1 MKKNYHLHWQIHLCL
16 IILLLL
22 FCSSSQVSAATKIN
36 LKNTR
41 IKLSAIKLTY
51 NKKVQRPKTRVTY
64 NRKVLKEKK
73 NYIINYS
80 KGCKKVGTYTVQI
93 IGKGIYTGTAQKQFI
108 ILPPKAQIM
117 NIYAKIST
125 ATVIIKRQ
133 TTQTRGYQLCYAT
146 NSKLKN
152 AKTITVK
159 GNKNNTIF
167 LNDLCARTTYY
178 LKIRTYMTVKGKK
191 YYSKWSST
199 GHCTTNNTHQGATP
213 TPTSVPI
220 PKLTFK
226 YGAENVTLENRNPY
240 NIQVSNNIK
249 NIDISNPISS
259 NFFFKSSDPTV
270 AYSTDESINGNN
282 CFLKTLE
289 PGECVITITDIY
301 GQKLTSTVSVTQK
314 LDDPHTQTS
323 YTATSETVDSALP
336 VPTIKSIDYGD
347 GWIDVHCRGT
357 LSQSDSYIGYEGYL
371 SYNNQ
376 FKYSIQV
383 SQAVNVVDGAGN
395 VCFSSLYTG
404 YSYYIKVRSYTLHNN
419 VKIVGPWSEIRK
431 ADLPTYDKKG
441 TTPAKYTYEIYG
453 LDKQKADIYTDCSKP
468 LFIKTDNPD
477 PNSFSW
483 IFNRNDSR
491 ISAYRSGIS
500 RFYRD
505 IPLEDNDS
513 ETTLFDKVKGGYIGY
528 MHFSEAG
535 TYTVE
540 FREYSLSG
548 YTVANTVTLN
558 VLDYEQAKNAWMI
571 DIINRTTTADMT
583 PFEKMDAISA
593 YLKEPGRFKYLTRY
607 NDDVVSLAADPI
619 QPFFV
624 TYRWDS
630 STSPA
635 ILGEFAE
642 LVGGFDDIHY
652 CFGDYPVGSPSWS
665 IWHYVVK
672 LTIGNETQ
680 NYAVCPMGSTG
691 DIEEI
696 KMIDFSDLSNMR
708 KLG

>member
-51 NKKVQRPKTRVTY
+51 NKKVQRPKIRVTY

-93 IGKGIYTGTAQKQFI
+93 IGKGTYTGTAKKQFV

-117 NIYAKIST
+117 NIYAKTAT
-125 ATVIIKRQ
+125 ATVVVKRQ
-133 TTQTRGYQLCYAT
+133 TSQTSGYQLRYAT

-199 GHCTTNNTHQGATP
+199 GHCTTNSTHQGATP

-226 YGAENVTLENRNPY
+226 YGAENVTLENGNPY

-249 NIDISNPISS
+249 NIDISNP
-259 NFFFKSSDPTV
+259 TV
-270 AYSTDESINGNN
+270 AYSTDESINGNS
-282 CFLKTLE
+282 CLLKTLE

-347 GWIDVHCRGT
+347 GWMYT
-357 LSQSDSYIGYEGYL
+357 
-371 SYNNQ
+371 
-376 FKYSIQV
+376 
-383 SQAVNVVDGAGN
+383 AVELFLNLIHILVM
-395 VCFSSLYTG
+395 
-404 YSYYIKVRSYTLHNN
+404 KV
-419 VKIVGPWSEIRK
+419 
-431 ADLPTYDKKG
+431 
-441 TTPAKYTYEIYG
+441 IY
-453 LDKQKADIYTDCSKP
+453 P
-468 LFIKTDNPD
+468 
-477 PNSFSW
+477 
-483 IFNRNDSR
+483 
-491 ISAYRSGIS
+491 
-500 RFYRD
+500 
-505 IPLEDNDS
+505 
-513 ETTLFDKVKGGYIGY
+513 
-528 MHFSEAG
+528 
-535 TYTVE
+535 
-540 FREYSLSG
+540 
-548 YTVANTVTLN
+548 
-558 VLDYEQAKNAWMI
+558 
-571 DIINRTTTADMT
+571 TTTNLSIAFRFHKLLMWLMVQ
-583 PFEKMDAISA
+583 EMCIS
-593 YLKEPGRFKYLTRY
+593 LL
-607 NDDVVSLAADPI
+607 
-619 QPFFV
+619 
-624 TYRWDS
+624 
-630 STSPA
+630 
-635 ILGEFAE
+635 
-642 LVGGFDDIHY
+642 
-652 CFGDYPVGSPSWS
+652 
-665 IWHYVVK
+665 
-672 LTIGNETQ
+672 
-680 NYAVCPMGSTG
+680 
-691 DIEEI
+691 
-696 KMIDFSDLSNMR
+696 
-708 KLG
+708 

>member
-1 MKKNYHLHWQIHLCL
+1 MKKNHHLHRQIHLCL

-22 FCSSSQVSAATKIN
+22 FCSSSQVFAAARVN
-36 LKNTR
+36 VKNTR
-41 IKLSAIKLTY
+41 IKLSATKLTY
-51 NKKVQRPKTRVTY
+51 NKKVQRPKVRVTY
-64 NRKVLKEKK
+64 KGKVLKEKK
-73 NYIINYS
+73 NYIVKYS

-93 IGKGIYTGTAQKQFI
+93 IGKGTYTGTVKKQFV

-117 NIYAKIST
+117 NIYAKT
-125 ATVIIKRQ
+125 AAATVVVKRQ
-133 TTQTRGYQLCYAT
+133 TSQTSGYQLRYAT

-167 LNDLCARTTYY
+167 LNGLRAGTTYY
-178 LKIRTYMTVKGKK
+178 LQTRTYMTVKGKK

-199 GHCTTNNTHQGATP
+199 GHCTTNKGTNSTHQSATP
-213 TPTSVPI
+213 TPTPKPTSAPI
-220 PKLTFK
+220 PKLTFE
-226 YGAENVTLENRNPY
+226 YGAEKVTLENGEHY
-240 NIQVSNNIK
+240 NIQVSNHIK
-249 NIDISNPISS
+249 NIDI
-259 NFFFKSSDPTV
+259 SDPTV
-270 AYSTDESINGNN
+270 AYSTVEAINGNS
-282 CFLKTLE
+282 CLLKTLE
-289 PGECVITITDIY
+289 PGKCVITITDIY

-314 LDDPHTQTS
+314 LNDPHTQTS
-323 YTATSETVDSALP
+323 YTAASETVDSTLP
-336 VPTIKSIDYGD
+336 IPTIKSIDYDD
-347 GWIDVHCRGT
+347 GWMDVHCRGT

-371 SYNNQ
+371 SYNDQ
-376 FKYSIQV
+376 FKYSIHV
-383 SQAVNVVDGAGN
+383 SQAVNVVNGAGN
-395 VCFSSLYTG
+395 VVFTYLDTG
-404 YSYYIKVRSYTLHNN
+404 HSYYIKVRSYTIRNN

-431 ADLPTYDKKG
+431 ADLPAYDKEG
-441 TTPAKYTYEIYG
+441 TAPAKYTYEIYG
-453 LDKQKADIYTDCSKP
+453 LDKQKADIYTDCLKP

-477 PNSFSW
+477 PNSFSL
-483 IFNRNDSR
+483 IFNGNDSR
-491 ISAYRSGIS
+491 TSAYRSGSS
-500 RFYRD
+500 RFFDD
-505 IPLEDNDS
+505 IPLENNDS
-513 ETTLFDKVKGGYIGY
+513 ETTSLEKVKGGYIKY
-528 MHFSEAG
+528 VKFFEAG

-571 DIINRTTTADMT
+571 DIINKTTTADMT

-593 YLKEPGRFKYLTRY
+593 YLREPGRFKYLTRY
-607 NDDVVSLAADPI
+607 NDHTVSLAADPNE
-619 QPFFV
+619 PFFV
-624 TYRWDS
+624 TYRWNS

-635 ILGEFAE
+635 VLGEFAE

-672 LTIGNETQ
+672 LTIGNETR

-691 DIEEI
+691 NVEEI

-708 KLG
+708 KFG

>member
-226 YGAENVTLENRNPY
+226 YGAENVTLENGNPY

-249 NIDISNPISS
+249 NIDISNP
-259 NFFFKSSDPTV
+259 T
-270 AYSTDESINGNN
+270 
-282 CFLKTLE
+282 
-289 PGECVITITDIY
+289 
-301 GQKLTSTVSVTQK
+301 
-314 LDDPHTQTS
+314 
-323 YTATSETVDSALP
+323 
-336 VPTIKSIDYGD
+336 
-347 GWIDVHCRGT
+347 
-357 LSQSDSYIGYEGYL
+357 
-371 SYNNQ
+371 
-376 FKYSIQV
+376 
-383 SQAVNVVDGAGN
+383 
-395 VCFSSLYTG
+395 
-404 YSYYIKVRSYTLHNN
+404 
-419 VKIVGPWSEIRK
+419 
-431 ADLPTYDKKG
+431 
-441 TTPAKYTYEIYG
+441 
-453 LDKQKADIYTDCSKP
+453 
-468 LFIKTDNPD
+468 
-477 PNSFSW
+477 
-483 IFNRNDSR
+483 
-491 ISAYRSGIS
+491 
-500 RFYRD
+500 
-505 IPLEDNDS
+505 
-513 ETTLFDKVKGGYIGY
+513 
-528 MHFSEAG
+528 
-535 TYTVE
+535 
-540 FREYSLSG
+540 
-548 YTVANTVTLN
+548 
-558 VLDYEQAKNAWMI
+558 
-571 DIINRTTTADMT
+571 
-583 PFEKMDAISA
+583 
-593 YLKEPGRFKYLTRY
+593 
-607 NDDVVSLAADPI
+607 
-619 QPFFV
+619 
-624 TYRWDS
+624 
-630 STSPA
+630 
-635 ILGEFAE
+635 
-642 LVGGFDDIHY
+642 
-652 CFGDYPVGSPSWS
+652 VGSMS
-665 IWHYVVK
+665 K
-672 LTIGNETQ
+672 LRT
-680 NYAVCPMGSTG
+680 Y
-691 DIEEI
+691 
-696 KMIDFSDLSNMR
+696 L
-708 KLG
+708 